1 MEIRLT
7 GSFPNHPFD
16 SILIPR
22 VAPNQKGMI
31 SEGGR
36 WLKMWKDTQFY
47 YWIQNEEGRISEE
60 EEGWPQVHQW
70 VRRALCATCRQW
82 RRSRASRWLR
92 LAMVLSELAPWFLPN
107 LEPLHWIK
115 WSLLSSLILPFFVK
129 EFNFAYKGSPGVK
142 LAFLVLFIF
151 GLSQV

>member
-60 EEGWPQVHQW
+60 EGWPQVHQW

-92 LAMVLSELAPWFLPN
+92 LGSLQSWK
-107 LEPLHWIK
+107 HKSK
-115 WSLLSSLILPFFVK
+115 WCPLSSQIFPFFQAK
-129 EFNFAYKGSPGVK
+129 N
-142 LAFLVLFIF
+142 LIF
-151 GLSQV
+151 HNRACWAP